1 MKIKKWKELLTG
13 IALVGTIT
21 PIVSLSVN
29 KNNTTQATTSLSVLK
44 NTSSKTTVDYSL
56 VEKMMSEVSLKSL
69 NNQNDIKLTPEQ
81 EQKVQELEGHYLGLF
96 KSNNYSLE
104 EIQSYMCENFPQYKE
119 EYEKQVKALK
129 LNRIHNIANTLTANL
144 NKNALKETSNIE
156 EQINSLNFQRGVI
169 IAATTVFSV
178 AAAGYWAATF
188 WTFGATAAA
197 ATACTSSA
205 VSCGILQDN
214 LNHLINDLN
223 EYKIKYVD
231 IDWKNIHKSII
242 LETLKACGTVMICQG
257 TIIHLSCW
265 CCPAAVGVGIAIE
278 VIGLAIDIT
287 MILIDKYY

>member
-29 KNNTTQATTSLSVLK
+29 KSNTTQATTSLSVLK

-69 NNQNDIKLTPEQ
+69 NNQNDIELTPEQ

-156 EQINSLNFQRGVI
+156 EQINSLN
-169 IAATTVFSV
+169 
-178 AAAGYWAATF
+178 
-188 WTFGATAAA
+188 
-197 ATACTSSA
+197 
-205 VSCGILQDN
+205 
-214 LNHLINDLN
+214 
-223 EYKIKYVD
+223 
-231 IDWKNIHKSII
+231 
-242 LETLKACGTVMICQG
+242 LK
-257 TIIHLSCW
+257 
-265 CCPAAVGVGIAIE
+265 E
-278 VIGLAIDIT
+278 V
-287 MILIDKYY
+287 